1 MNSTKQDKKDIGG
14 KIPPQAIDVEQAV
27 LGSLMLERDAFYRI
41 SDILNANSFY
51 LEKHQIIFNT
61 IHNLINQGKPIDLIL
76 VTQALIV
83 AGKLDEIGGPLYI
96 TELTSKVATAAH
108 IEHHARIIAQTAIAR
123 ELIRITTTAGAQA
136 YDESIDIEE
145 TLSGLQTDLIGLL
158 ETGNN
163 RESNISDALI
173 EIKDRINW
181 NQRNSGLSGIGTGLF
196 DYDQFTGGIQKT
208 DLIIIAG
215 ESSQGKTSL
224 AVTMLKNAV
233 MIYNARAAVYSL
245 EMSKSQLVARIL
257 SQETDISAKKILNK
271 TLANAEI
278 NEIIKVS
285 ESLNNLPVFF
295 DENSSSTIDQIC
307 NSIRKLKLKHD
318 INLVM
323 VDYLQLVGSNLK
335 NRTDESQ
342 IADITRRFKNVA
354 KELNISVIA
363 LSQLSRD
370 RLHPK
375 PTKSRLRGSGQI
387 EEAADLVLLIWRP
400 EEYEIDTFSEPHKGI
415 KAAGHAEVIIAKGR
429 NIGTA
434 SFLLRFNPE
443 TTGFYDYSP
452 YVESNKNYNPNTYIE
467 PDRF

>member
-1 MNSTKQDKKDIGG
+1 MNSKAKNDING
-14 KIPPQAIDVEQAV
+14 KLPPQAVEVEEAV
-27 LGSLMLERDAFYRI
+27 LGSLMLERDAFYQI
-41 SDILNANSFY
+41 SDILNAQSFY
-51 LEKHQIIFNT
+51 LDKHQTIFAA

-76 VTQALIV
+76 VTQELVA
-83 AGKLDEIGGPLYI
+83 AGKLEDIGGPLYI
-96 TELTSKVATAAH
+96 TQLTSKVASAAH
-108 IEHHARIIAQTAIAR
+108 IEHHARIIVQKAIAR
-123 ELIRITTTAGAQA
+123 ELIRITTTAGVMA

-145 TLSGLQTDLIGLL
+145 TQSKLQNDLIGLL

-163 RESNISDALI
+163 RESNISDALT

-196 DYDQFTGGIQKT
+196 NYDQFTGGLQKT

-224 AVTMLKNAV
+224 ALTMLKNAV
-233 MIYNARAAVYSL
+233 MRHKARAAVYSL

-285 ESLNNLPVFF
+285 ESLNSLPVFF
-295 DENSSSTIDQIC
+295 DESSSSNIDQIC
-307 NSIRKLKLKHD
+307 NSIRKLKLKHE
-318 INLVM
+318 INLVV

-342 IADITRRFKNVA
+342 IADITRRLKNVA

-375 PTKSRLRGSGQI
+375 PTKNRLRGSGQI
-387 EEAADLVLLIWRP
+387 EEAADIVVLIWRP
-400 EEYEIDTFSEPHKGI
+400 EDYEMDTFGEPYKGV
-415 KAAGHAEVIIAKGR
+415 KTAGLAEVIIAKGR

-434 SFLLRFNPE
+434 SFLLKFNPE

-452 YVESNKNYNPNTYIE
+452 RIEAAIGYNPNAYLE